1 MKSDVT
7 SKNKISKKREDMSKL
22 DELIKELCP
31 NGVEYKKLGELG
43 TIYNGLTGKNKNDF
57 IEGNQKYITYVN
69 VFNNISIDIETQDKV
84 KIDRNEKQ
92 NKVEYGDIIFTASSE
107 NIEDVGMTSV
117 LTNVIE
123 EDLYLNSFCF
133 GFRFKTNIMLPSFSK
148 YLFRS
153 ENLRKQIRKTANG
166 VTRYNIS
173 KEKIKEILVPILPLK
188 IQEEIVRILD
198 DYTKS
203 VEELKEKLNKEL
215 IARKKQYSWYRD
227 YLLKF
232 ENKVEIVKLG
242 SISELKSGGTPKTE
256 NLEYWENGN
265 IPWMSS
271 GEVNKGNIYETEKK
285 ITKEGYNNSSAKM
298 LPKNTVVIA
307 LAGQGKTRGTVAIT
321 RIELCTN
328 QSICGII
335 ANEKLNSDF
344 LYHYLKTQYENLR
357 QLSSGDGTRGG
368 LNLKMLNNYLV
379 PLPPL
384 EVQKRIVE
392 VLDNF
397 EKTCK
402 ELNIELSSEIE
413 KKQKEYEFVRN
424 YLLTFEEKSRQAIL
438 ACELASLR
446 SKQQAQN
453 LIKILQYV
461 YGYVEVRLGDI
472 GSIVRGN
479 GLQKRDFTEE
489 GVGCIHYG
497 QIYTKYGMATEK
509 IISFV
514 EESLAEKLRKVEKGD
529 IIFAVTSENI
539 EDLCKC
545 VVWLGE
551 EEIVTG
557 GHTAILKH
565 NQNSKFLAY
574 YFQTEAFHSQ
584 KRKLATG
591 TKVMDVTA
599 TKLEEILVPLPP
611 LEEQQRIVDI
621 LDRFDKLCNDISEGL
636 PAEIEARQK
645 QYEYYREKLLS
656 FKKL

>member
-1 MKSDVT
+1 
-7 SKNKISKKREDMSKL
+7 MSKL

-31 NGVEYKKLGELG
+31 NGVEYKRLGELG
-43 TIYNGLTGKNKNDF
+43 IFENIGVDKKVNINEKEILLLNYTDIYKNNYIDRLIPKMVVTANDKKIENCSVEEWDIFITPTSETKEDIGHASVILETISNCCYSYHIMRYRLINPNRVTASFIMYLFYSQDLKKQILKYAQGLT
-57 IEGNQKYITYVN
+57 
-69 VFNNISIDIETQDKV
+69 
-84 KIDRNEKQ
+84 R
-92 NKVEYGDIIFTASSE
+92 YG
-107 NIEDVGMTSV
+107 
-117 LTNVIE
+117 L
-123 EDLYLNSFCF
+123 
-133 GFRFKTNIMLPSFSK
+133 
-148 YLFRS
+148 
-153 ENLRKQIRKTANG
+153 
-166 VTRYNIS
+166 S
-173 KEKIKEILVPILPLK
+173 KEKFSNLLIPFPNIR
-188 IQEEIVRILD
+188 IQEEIVKILD

-203 VEELKEKLNKEL
+203 VEELKEKLNEEL

-232 ENKVEIVKLG
+232 ENKIEIVKLG
-242 SISELKSGGTPKTE
+242 DIVEVYDGTHQTPDYKKTGIPFISVENIDNIYNTEKYISEEDYEKNYRIKPKIDDIFMTRIGTIGKCAIVTKNNPLAYYVSLALLRPNKNKIDSAYLKYIIESGIGKKELNKRILFTAVPIK
-256 NLEYWENGN
+256 
-265 IPWMSS
+265 I
-271 GEVNKGNIYETEKK
+271 NKGDID
-285 ITKEGYNNSSAKM
+285 
-298 LPKNTVVIA
+298 
-307 LAGQGKTRGTVAIT
+307 
-321 RIELCTN
+321 
-328 QSICGII
+328 
-335 ANEKLNSDF
+335 KL
-344 LYHYLKTQYENLR
+344 EI
-357 QLSSGDGTRGG
+357 
-368 LNLKMLNNYLV
+368 
-379 PLPPL
+379 PLPSL

-397 EKTCK
+397 EKICND
-402 ELNIELSSEIE
+402 LNIGLPAEIE
-413 KKQKEYEFVRN
+413 AREKQYEYYRN
-424 YLLTFEEKSRQAIL
+424 ILLTFNDEEIYAL
-438 ACELASLR
+438 
-446 SKQQAQN
+446 SKQASKQAQN

-497 QIYTKYGMATEK
+497 QIYTKYGMVAEK
-509 IISFV
+509 TISFV

-599 TKLEEILVPLPP
+599 TKLEEILIPLPP
-611 LEEQQRIVDI
+611 LEEQQKIVDI
-621 LDRFDKLCNDISEGL
+621 LDRFDKLCNDISKGL
-636 PAEIEARQK
+636 PAEIEVRQK
-645 QYEYYREKLLS
+645 QYEYFREKLLS

>member
-1 MKSDVT
+1 
-7 SKNKISKKREDMSKL
+7 MSKL

-92 NKVEYGDIIFTASSE
+92 NKVEYGDVIFTASSE

-117 LTNVIE
+117 LTNLIE

-133 GFRFKTNIMLPSFSK
+133 GFRFSTDIMLPSFLK

-232 ENKVEIVKLG
+232 ENKVEIVKLKDIATEIYRG
-242 SISELKSGGTPKTE
+242 NGIKREEVRETGIPCVRYGEIYTEYGISFEKTKSHTDENLITNKKYIEYGDILFAITGESVEEIGKSTAYIGTEKCLVGGDILVMKHKQDPVYLSYVLSTE
-256 NLEYWENGN
+256 NSQKQKSKGKIKSKVVHTNATD
-265 IPWMSS
+265 I
-271 GEVNKGNIYETEKK
+271 GE
-285 ITKEGYNNSSAKM
+285 
-298 LPKNTVVIA
+298 
-307 LAGQGKTRGTVAIT
+307 
-321 RIELCTN
+321 IE
-328 QSICGII
+328 I
-335 ANEKLNSDF
+335 
-344 LYHYLKTQYENLR
+344 
-357 QLSSGDGTRGG
+357 
-368 LNLKMLNNYLV
+368 

-497 QIYTKYGMATEK
+497 QIYTKYGMVAEK
-509 IISFV
+509 TISFV

-551 EEIVTG
+551 DEIVTG

-599 TKLEEILVPLPP
+599 TKLEEILISLPP

-621 LDRFDKLCNDISEGL
+621 LDRFDRLCNDISEGL

-656 FKKL
+656 FKKI

>member
-1 MKSDVT
+1 
-7 SKNKISKKREDMSKL
+7 MSKL

-31 NGVEYKKLGELG
+31 NGVEYKELGEVLVSLNTGLNPRKFFRLNTEDATNYYVTIREIQKNRIQFSDKTDRINEEALILCNKRANLEKGDVLFSGTG
-43 TIYNGLTGKNKNDF
+43 TIGEVAIVDETPNNWSIK
-57 IEGNQKYITYVN
+57 EGVYSLKPISANINSKFLMYVLQTR
-69 VFNNISIDIETQDKV
+69 NI
-84 KIDRNEKQ
+84 
-92 NKVEYGDIIFTASSE
+92 
-107 NIEDVGMTSV
+107 
-117 LTNVIE
+117 
-123 EDLYLNSFCF
+123 
-133 GFRFKTNIMLPSFSK
+133 
-148 YLFRS
+148 
-153 ENLRKQIRKTANG
+153 
-166 VTRYNIS
+166 
-173 KEKIKEILVPILPLK
+173 KEKYSQKVVGGTVESITMADLKKILVPVPPLK
-188 IQEEIVRILD
+188 VQEEIVRILD

-203 VEELKEKLNKEL
+203 VEELKEKLNAEL
-215 IARKKQYSWYRD
+215 ITRKKQYSWYRD

-232 ENKVEIVKLG
+232 ENKVEIVKLKDIATEMYRG
-242 SISELKSGGTPKTE
+242 NGIKREEVRETGTPCVRYGEIYTDYGISFEKTKSYTDENLITNKKYIDYGDILFTITGESVEEIGKSTAYIGKEKCLVGGDILVMKHKQDPVYLSYVLSTE
-256 NLEYWENGN
+256 NAQKQKSKGKIKSKVVHTNATD
-265 IPWMSS
+265 I
-271 GEVNKGNIYETEKK
+271 GE
-285 ITKEGYNNSSAKM
+285 
-298 LPKNTVVIA
+298 
-307 LAGQGKTRGTVAIT
+307 
-321 RIELCTN
+321 IE
-328 QSICGII
+328 I
-335 ANEKLNSDF
+335 
-344 LYHYLKTQYENLR
+344 
-357 QLSSGDGTRGG
+357 
-368 LNLKMLNNYLV
+368 

-402 ELNIELSSEIE
+402 KLNIELSSEIE
-413 KKQKEYEFVRN
+413 IKQKEYEFVRN

-461 YGYVEVRLGDI
+461 YGYVEVRLANI

-497 QIYTKYGMATEK
+497 QIYTKYGMVTEK
-509 IISFV
+509 TISFV

-591 TKVMDVTA
+591 TKVIDVTA
-599 TKLEEILVPLPP
+599 TKLEEILIPLPS

-645 QYEYYREKLLS
+645 QYEYFREKILS
-656 FKKL
+656 FKKI

>member
-1 MKSDVT
+1 
-7 SKNKISKKREDMSKL
+7 MSRL

-92 NKVEYGDIIFTASSE
+92 NKVEYGDVIFTASSE

-117 LTNVIE
+117 LTNLIE

-133 GFRFKTNIMLPSFSK
+133 GFRFSTNIMLPSFSK

-173 KEKIKEILVPILPLK
+173 KEKIKEILVPIFPLK

-203 VEELKEKLNKEL
+203 VEELKEKLNTEL
-215 IARKKQYSWYRD
+215 ITRKKQYSWYRD

-232 ENKVEIVKLG
+232 ENKVKIVKLG
-242 SISELKSGGTPKTE
+242 ELFEFKNGINKEKSSFGKGTPIINYVNVYKKNKIYFEDLQGLVEATDDELIRYKVKRGDVFFTRTSETIEEIGLTSVLLEDIE
-256 NLEYWENGN
+256 NCVFSGFLLRARPLTDLLLPEYCAYCFSTSSMRNAIIRKSTYTTRALINGT
-265 IPWMSS
+265 SLS
-271 GEVNKGNIYETEKK
+271 
-285 ITKEGYNNSSAKM
+285 
-298 LPKNTVVIA
+298 
-307 LAGQGKTRGTVAIT
+307 Q
-321 RIELCTN
+321 IE
-328 QSICGII
+328 I
-335 ANEKLNSDF
+335 
-344 LYHYLKTQYENLR
+344 
-357 QLSSGDGTRGG
+357 
-368 LNLKMLNNYLV
+368 

-397 EKTCK
+397 EKICK

-413 KKQKEYEFVRN
+413 IKQKEYEFVRN

-472 GSIVRGN
+472 SG
-479 GLQKRDFTEE
+479 F
-489 GVGCIHYG
+489 
-497 QIYTKYGMATEK
+497 KYGYTDTAKETGNARFIRITDINENGKLKSYDEKYIDINENNKEYLLEKDDILMARTGATYGKTVKFSEDYSAIYASFLIKILLEK
-509 IISFV
+509 ELILPSYYWHFAQSSFYWKQANF
-514 EESLAEKLRKVEKGD
+514 L
-529 IIFAVTSENI
+529 
-539 EDLCKC
+539 
-545 VVWLGE
+545 
-551 EEIVTG
+551 VTG
-557 GHTAILKH
+557 GGQPQFNANVL
-565 NQNSKFLAY
+565 SKVL
-574 YFQTEAFHSQ
+574 
-584 KRKLATG
+584 
-591 TKVMDVTA
+591 
-599 TKLEEILVPLPP
+599 IPLPP
-611 LEEQQRIVDI
+611 LEEQQRIVD
-621 LDRFDKLCNDISEGL
+621 
-636 PAEIEARQK
+636 
-645 QYEYYREKLLS
+645 
-656 FKKL
+656 

>member
-1 MKSDVT
+1 
-7 SKNKISKKREDMSKL
+7 MSRL

-31 NGVEYKKLGELG
+31 NGVEYKKTKDIVQEKFWIMPETPNFIEEGIPYITSKNIKNGFIDFKDVQYVSVDDYNRISNNRKIKKDDMLITMIG
-43 TIYNGLTGKNKNDF
+43 TIGEVAIVEDEIDFYGQNLYLLRMNNEIILNKYYYY
-57 IEGNQKYITYVN
+57 YITLN
-69 VFNNISIDIETQDKV
+69 
-84 KIDRNEKQ
+84 KIKRTLVEKRN
-92 NKVEYGDIIFTASSE
+92 TSSQGYIKAG
-107 NIEDVGMTSV
+107 NIE
-117 LTNVIE
+117 
-123 EDLYLNSFCF
+123 
-133 GFRFKTNIMLPSFSK
+133 
-148 YLFRS
+148 
-153 ENLRKQIRKTANG
+153 NLLIP
-166 VTRYNIS
+166 
-173 KEKIKEILVPILPLK
+173 VPPLEV
-188 IQEEIVRILD
+188 QEEIVRILD

-203 VEELKEKLNKEL
+203 VEELKEKLNAEL
-215 IARKKQYSWYRD
+215 ITRKKQYSWYRD

-232 ENKVEIVKLG
+232 ENKIKIVKLG
-242 SISELKSGGTPKTE
+242 ELFEFKNGINKEKSSFGKGTPIINYVNVYKKNKIYFEDLQGLVEATDDELIRYKVKRGDVFFTRTSETIEEIGFTSVLLEDIE
-256 NLEYWENGN
+256 NCVFSGFLLRARPLTDLLLPEYCAYCFSTSSMRNAIIRKSTYTTRALINGT
-265 IPWMSS
+265 SLS
-271 GEVNKGNIYETEKK
+271 
-285 ITKEGYNNSSAKM
+285 
-298 LPKNTVVIA
+298 
-307 LAGQGKTRGTVAIT
+307 Q
-321 RIELCTN
+321 IE
-328 QSICGII
+328 I
-335 ANEKLNSDF
+335 
-344 LYHYLKTQYENLR
+344 
-357 QLSSGDGTRGG
+357 
-368 LNLKMLNNYLV
+368 

-413 KKQKEYEFVRN
+413 IKEKEYEFVRN

-472 GSIVRGN
+472 ASIVRGN

-497 QIYTKYGMATEK
+497 QIYTKYGMVAEK
-509 IISFV
+509 TISFV

-551 EEIVTG
+551 DEIVTG

-591 TKVMDVTA
+591 TKVMDITA
-599 TKLEEILVPLPP
+599 TKLEEILISLPP

-621 LDRFDKLCNDISEGL
+621 LDRFDRLCNDISEGL

-645 QYEYYREKLLS
+645 QYEYYREKLLN

>member
-1 MKSDVT
+1 
-7 SKNKISKKREDMSKL
+7 MSKL

-31 NGVEYKKLGELG
+31 NGVEYKELGEICITVTSPLKLKKSD
-43 TIYNGLTGKNKNDF
+43 YK
-57 IEGNQKYITYVN
+57 IEGKIPIIDQGEEYIAGYIDFNEYLPKEEYILFGDHSEIIKYVNFEFIQGADGLKILRTKNPIKAKYIYYC
-69 VFNNISIDIETQDKV
+69 FNNFYKKENGYKRHWSNAKRTLIPIPPLEVQD
-84 KIDRNEKQ
+84 
-92 NKVEYGDIIFTASSE
+92 
-107 NIEDVGMTSV
+107 
-117 LTNVIE
+117 
-123 EDLYLNSFCF
+123 
-133 GFRFKTNIMLPSFSK
+133 
-148 YLFRS
+148 
-153 ENLRKQIRKTANG
+153 
-166 VTRYNIS
+166 
-173 KEKIKEILVPILPLK
+173 
-188 IQEEIVRILD
+188 EIVKILD

-203 VEELKEKLNKEL
+203 VEELKEKLNEEL
-215 IARKKQYSWYRD
+215 IARRKQYYWYRD

-242 SISELKSGGTPKTE
+242 NVSELKSGGTPKTE
-256 NLEYWENGN
+256 NLEYWENGI

-285 ITKEGYNNSSAKM
+285 ITKEGYENSNTKM

-328 QSICGII
+328 QSLCGII
-335 ANEKLNSDF
+335 PNEKLNSDY

-368 LNLKMLNNYLV
+368 LNLKMIDNYLI
-379 PLPPL
+379 PLPLL

-397 EKTCK
+397 EKICND
-402 ELNIELSSEIE
+402 LNIGLPAEIE
-413 KKQKEYEFVRN
+413 ARQKQYEFYRN
-424 YLLTFEEKSRQAIL
+424 FLLTFNNEEIYAL
-438 ACELASLR
+438 
-446 SKQQAQN
+446 SKQASKQAQN

-472 GSIVRGN
+472 GNIVRGN
-479 GLQKRDFTEE
+479 GLQKSDFIEN

-497 QIYTKYGMATEK
+497 QIYTKYGMVIKKT
-509 IISFV
+509 ISFV
-514 EESLAEKLRKVEKGD
+514 EKNLAEKLRKVEKGD
-529 IIFAVTSENI
+529 IIFAITSENI

-545 VVWLGE
+545 LVWLGE
-551 EEIVTG
+551 EKIVTG

-591 TKVMDVTA
+591 TKVMDITA
-599 TKLEEILVPLPP
+599 TKLEEILIPLPS

-621 LDRFDKLCNDISEGL
+621 LDRFDKLCNDILEGL

-645 QYEYYREKLLS
+645 QYEYYREKLLT
-656 FKKL
+656 FKKI

>member
-1 MKSDVT
+1 
-7 SKNKISKKREDMSKL
+7 MSKL

-92 NKVEYGDIIFTASSE
+92 NKVEYGDVIFTASSE

-117 LTNVIE
+117 LTNLIE

-133 GFRFKTNIMLPSFSK
+133 GFRFSTDIMLPSFLK

-232 ENKVEIVKLG
+232 ENKVEIVKLKDIATEIYRG
-242 SISELKSGGTPKTE
+242 NGIKREEVRETGIPCVRYGEIYTEYGISFEKTKSHTDENLITNKKYIEYGDILFAITGESVEEIGKSTAYIGTEKCLVGGDILVMKHKQDPVYLSYVLSTE
-256 NLEYWENGN
+256 NSQKQKSKGKIKSKVVHTNATD
-265 IPWMSS
+265 I
-271 GEVNKGNIYETEKK
+271 GE
-285 ITKEGYNNSSAKM
+285 
-298 LPKNTVVIA
+298 
-307 LAGQGKTRGTVAIT
+307 
-321 RIELCTN
+321 IE
-328 QSICGII
+328 I
-335 ANEKLNSDF
+335 
-344 LYHYLKTQYENLR
+344 
-357 QLSSGDGTRGG
+357 
-368 LNLKMLNNYLV
+368 

-497 QIYTKYGMATEK
+497 QIYTKYGIATEK
-509 IISFV
+509 TISFV
-514 EESLAEKLRKVEKGD
+514 EESLAEKLRKVEKGN

-599 TKLEEILVPLPP
+599 TKLEEILISLPP

-621 LDRFDKLCNDISEGL
+621 LDRFDRLCNDISEGL

-656 FKKL
+656 FKKI

>member
-1 MKSDVT
+1 
-7 SKNKISKKREDMSKL
+7 MSKL

-31 NGVEYKKLGELG
+31 NGVEYKKLKDLCK
-43 TIYNGLTGKNKNDF
+43 IKTGKLNANEMEENGIYPFFTCDEKPYKINEYAFDDEAILISGNGSKVGHINYYKGKFNAYQRTYVLLNFNNGIVKYYVFYLKEFLKKHIIKNSNKASVP
-57 IEGNQKYITYVN
+57 YITLPML
-69 VFNNISIDIETQDKV
+69 
-84 KIDRNEKQ
+84 
-92 NKVEYGDIIFTASSE
+92 E
-107 NIEDVGMTSV
+107 N
-117 LTNVIE
+117 
-123 EDLYLNSFCF
+123 Y
-133 GFRFKTNIMLPSFSK
+133 
-148 YLFRS
+148 
-153 ENLRKQIRKTANG
+153 
-166 VTRYNIS
+166 
-173 KEKIKEILVPILPLK
+173 LVPVPPLEV
-188 IQEEIVRILD
+188 QDEIVRILD
-198 DYTKS
+198 SFIALTTKLTT
-203 VEELKEKLNKEL
+203 ELT
-215 IARKKQYSWYRD
+215 ARKKQYSWYRD

-232 ENKVEIVKLG
+232 ENKVEKSKL
-242 SISELKSGGTPKTE
+242 SEVATIKARIGWQGL
-256 NLEYWENGN
+256 
-265 IPWMSS
+265 
-271 GEVNKGNIYETEKK
+271 
-285 ITKEGYNNSSAKM
+285 TKEEYLITGNYYLITGTDFQNGEIN
-298 LPKNTVVIA
+298 LKNCYYVNEERYIQDKNIQLKNDDVLVTKDGT
-307 LAGQGKTRGTVAIT
+307 LGKVAYVSNLDKPAT
-321 RIELCTN
+321 
-328 QSICGII
+328 
-335 ANEKLNSDF
+335 LNSGIFVIRSIDTNKLLNRYLF
-344 LYHYLKTQYENLR
+344 HYLKAPYLMKYAQNKLT
-357 QLSSGDGTRGG
+357 GGTIKH
-368 LNLKMLNNYLV
+368 LNQNV
-379 PLPPL
+379 IVDFEIPLPPL

-424 YLLTFEEKSRQAIL
+424 YLLTFEEKLRQAIL

-509 IISFV
+509 TISFV
-514 EESLAEKLRKVEKGD
+514 EESLAEKLRKVEKGN

-611 LEEQQRIVDI
+611 LEEQQRIVDT
-621 LDRFDKLCNDISEGL
+621 LDRFDRLCNDISEGL

-645 QYEYYREKLLS
+645 QYEYYREKLLN
-656 FKKL
+656 FKKI

>member
-1 MKSDVT
+1 
-7 SKNKISKKREDMSKL
+7 MSKL

-31 NGVEYKKLGELG
+31 NGVEYKELGEVLVSLNTGLNPRKFFRLNTEDATNYYVTIREIQKNRIQFSDKTDRINQEALILCNKRANLEKGDILFSGTG
-43 TIYNGLTGKNKNDF
+43 TIGEVAIVDETPNNWSIKEGVYSLKPISTSINSKFLMYILQTKN
-57 IEGNQKYITYVN
+57 I
-69 VFNNISIDIETQDKV
+69 
-84 KIDRNEKQ
+84 
-92 NKVEYGDIIFTASSE
+92 
-107 NIEDVGMTSV
+107 
-117 LTNVIE
+117 
-123 EDLYLNSFCF
+123 
-133 GFRFKTNIMLPSFSK
+133 
-148 YLFRS
+148 
-153 ENLRKQIRKTANG
+153 
-166 VTRYNIS
+166 
-173 KEKIKEILVPILPLK
+173 KEKYFQKVVGGTVKSITMADLKKVDIPIPPLE

-227 YLLKF
+227 YLLNF
-232 ENKVEIVKLG
+232 ENRVEIVKLG
-242 SISELKSGGTPKTE
+242 SISNIVRGASPRPISNYIT
-256 NLEYWENGN
+256 LEEDGINWIKIGDVDSESRYVE
-265 IPWMSS
+265 
-271 GEVNKGNIYETEKK
+271 ETKEK
-285 ITKEGYNNSSAKM
+285 ITQEGAKKSRIVKKGDLILSNSMSFGRPYIVNQEGCIHDGWI
-298 LPKNTVVIA
+298 LISDY
-307 LAGQGKTRGTVAIT
+307 Q
-321 RIELCTN
+321 TN
-328 QSICGII
+328 YST
-335 ANEKLNSDF
+335 DF
-344 LYHYLKTQYENLR
+344 LYYLLTTNKVQKYMRDNVVSGTVQNLNI
-357 QLSSGDGTRGG
+357 DIVK
-368 LNLKMLNNYLV
+368 NIEI

-509 IISFV
+509 TISFV
-514 EESLAEKLRKVEKGD
+514 EESLAEKLRKVEKGN

-599 TKLEEILVPLPP
+599 TKLEEILISLPP

-656 FKKL
+656 FKKI

>member
-1 MKSDVT
+1 
-7 SKNKISKKREDMSKL
+7 MSKL

-31 NGVEYKKLGELG
+31 NGVEYKRLGELG
-43 TIYNGLTGKNKNDF
+43 IFENIGVDKKVNINEKEILLLNYTDIYKNNYIDRLIPKMVVTANDKKIENCSVEEWDIFITPTSETKEDIGHASVILETISNCCYSYHIMRYRLINPNRVTASFIMYLFYSQDLKKQILKYAQGLT
-57 IEGNQKYITYVN
+57 
-69 VFNNISIDIETQDKV
+69 
-84 KIDRNEKQ
+84 R
-92 NKVEYGDIIFTASSE
+92 YG
-107 NIEDVGMTSV
+107 
-117 LTNVIE
+117 L
-123 EDLYLNSFCF
+123 
-133 GFRFKTNIMLPSFSK
+133 
-148 YLFRS
+148 
-153 ENLRKQIRKTANG
+153 
-166 VTRYNIS
+166 S
-173 KEKIKEILVPILPLK
+173 KEKFSNLLIPFPNIR
-188 IQEEIVRILD
+188 IQEEIVKILD

-203 VEELKEKLNKEL
+203 VEELKEKLNEEL

-232 ENKVEIVKLG
+232 ENKIEIVKLG
-242 SISELKSGGTPKTE
+242 DIVEVYDGTHQTPDYKKTGIPFISVENIDNIYNTEKYISEEDYEKNYRIKPKIDDIFMTRIGTIGKCAIVTKNNPLAYYVSLALLRPNKNKIDSAYLKYIIESGIGKKELNKRILFTAVPIK
-256 NLEYWENGN
+256 
-265 IPWMSS
+265 I
-271 GEVNKGNIYETEKK
+271 NKGDID
-285 ITKEGYNNSSAKM
+285 
-298 LPKNTVVIA
+298 
-307 LAGQGKTRGTVAIT
+307 
-321 RIELCTN
+321 
-328 QSICGII
+328 
-335 ANEKLNSDF
+335 KL
-344 LYHYLKTQYENLR
+344 EI
-357 QLSSGDGTRGG
+357 
-368 LNLKMLNNYLV
+368 
-379 PLPPL
+379 PLPSL

-397 EKTCK
+397 EKICND
-402 ELNIELSSEIE
+402 LNIGLPAEIE
-413 KKQKEYEFVRN
+413 AREKQYEYYRN
-424 YLLTFEEKSRQAIL
+424 ILLTFNDEEIYAL
-438 ACELASLR
+438 
-446 SKQQAQN
+446 SKQASQPAQN

-497 QIYTKYGMATEK
+497 QIYTKYGMVAEK
-509 IISFV
+509 TISFV

-599 TKLEEILVPLPP
+599 TKLEEILIPLPP
-611 LEEQQRIVDI
+611 LEEQQKIVDI
-621 LDRFDKLCNDISEGL
+621 LDRFDKLCNDISKGL
-636 PAEIEARQK
+636 PAEIEVRQK
-645 QYEYYREKLLS
+645 QYEYFREKLLS

>member
-1 MKSDVT
+1 
-7 SKNKISKKREDMSKL
+7 MSKL

-31 NGVEYKKLGELG
+31 NGVEYKELKDICVIKTGKLNANEMEKNGIYPFFTCDEKPYRINEYAFDDEAILISG
-43 TIYNGLTGKNKNDF
+43 NGSKVGHINYYNGKFNAYQRTYVLLNFNNGIVKYFVFYLKEFLKKHIIKNSNKASVP
-57 IEGNQKYITYVN
+57 YITLPML
-69 VFNNISIDIETQDKV
+69 
-84 KIDRNEKQ
+84 EKFLIPVPPLEVQ
-92 NKVEYGDIIFTASSE
+92 N
-107 NIEDVGMTSV
+107 
-117 LTNVIE
+117 
-123 EDLYLNSFCF
+123 
-133 GFRFKTNIMLPSFSK
+133 
-148 YLFRS
+148 
-153 ENLRKQIRKTANG
+153 
-166 VTRYNIS
+166 
-173 KEKIKEILVPILPLK
+173 
-188 IQEEIVRILD
+188 EIVRILD
-198 DYTKS
+198 TFTALTA
-203 VEELKEKLNKEL
+203 ELTAEL
-215 IARKKQYSWYRD
+215 TARRNQYSWYRD

-232 ENKVEIVKLG
+232 ENKVKIVKLG
-242 SISELKSGGTPKTE
+242 ELFEFKNGINKEKSSFGKGTPIINYVNVYKKNKIYFEDLQGLVEATDDELIRYKVKRGDVFFTRTSETIEEIGFTSVLLEDIE
-256 NLEYWENGN
+256 NCVFSGFLLRARPLTDLLLPEYCAYCFSTSSIRNAIIRKSTYTTRALINGT
-265 IPWMSS
+265 SLS
-271 GEVNKGNIYETEKK
+271 
-285 ITKEGYNNSSAKM
+285 
-298 LPKNTVVIA
+298 
-307 LAGQGKTRGTVAIT
+307 Q
-321 RIELCTN
+321 IE
-328 QSICGII
+328 I
-335 ANEKLNSDF
+335 
-344 LYHYLKTQYENLR
+344 
-357 QLSSGDGTRGG
+357 
-368 LNLKMLNNYLV
+368 

-397 EKTCK
+397 EKICND
-402 ELNIELSSEIE
+402 LNIGLPAEIE
-413 KKQKEYEFVRN
+413 ARQKQYEFYRN
-424 YLLTFEEKSRQAIL
+424 ILLTFNNEEIYAL
-438 ACELASLR
+438 
-446 SKQQAQN
+446 SKQASKQAQN

-472 GSIVRGN
+472 ASIVRGN

-497 QIYTKYGMATEK
+497 QIYTKYGMVAEK
-509 IISFV
+509 TISFV

-551 EEIVTG
+551 DEIVTG

-599 TKLEEILVPLPP
+599 TKLEEILIPLPP

-621 LDRFDKLCNDISEGL
+621 LDRFDRLCNDISEGL

-645 QYEYYREKLLS
+645 QYEYYREKLLT

>member
-1 MKSDVT
+1 
-7 SKNKISKKREDMSKL
+7 MSRL

-31 NGVEYKKLGELG
+31 NGVEYKELGEVLVSLNTGLNPRKFFRLNTEDATNYYVTIREIQKNRIQFSDKTDRINQEALILCNKRANLEKGDILFSGTG
-43 TIYNGLTGKNKNDF
+43 TIGEVAIVDETPNNWSIKEGVYSLKPISTSINSKFLMYILQTKN
-57 IEGNQKYITYVN
+57 I
-69 VFNNISIDIETQDKV
+69 
-84 KIDRNEKQ
+84 
-92 NKVEYGDIIFTASSE
+92 
-107 NIEDVGMTSV
+107 
-117 LTNVIE
+117 
-123 EDLYLNSFCF
+123 
-133 GFRFKTNIMLPSFSK
+133 
-148 YLFRS
+148 
-153 ENLRKQIRKTANG
+153 
-166 VTRYNIS
+166 
-173 KEKIKEILVPILPLK
+173 KEKYFQKVVGGTVKSITMADLKKVDIPIPPLEVQK
-188 IQEEIVRILD
+188 EIVRILD
-198 DYTKS
+198 NYTKS
-203 VEELKEKLNKEL
+203 VEELKEKLNAEL

-232 ENKVEIVKLG
+232 ENKVKIVKLG
-242 SISELKSGGTPKTE
+242 ELFEFKNGINKEKSSFGKGTPIINYVNVYKKNKIYFEDLQGLVEATDDELTRYKVKRGDVFFTRTSETIEEIGFTSVLLEDIE
-256 NLEYWENGN
+256 NCVFSGFLLRARPLTDLLLPEYCAYCFSTSSMRNAIIRKSTYTTRALINGT
-265 IPWMSS
+265 SLS
-271 GEVNKGNIYETEKK
+271 
-285 ITKEGYNNSSAKM
+285 
-298 LPKNTVVIA
+298 
-307 LAGQGKTRGTVAIT
+307 Q
-321 RIELCTN
+321 IE
-328 QSICGII
+328 I
-335 ANEKLNSDF
+335 
-344 LYHYLKTQYENLR
+344 
-357 QLSSGDGTRGG
+357 
-368 LNLKMLNNYLV
+368 

-413 KKQKEYEFVRN
+413 IKEKEYEFVRN

-472 GSIVRGN
+472 ASIVRGN

-509 IISFV
+509 TISFV

-551 EEIVTG
+551 DEIVTG

-599 TKLEEILVPLPP
+599 TKLEEILIPLPP

-621 LDRFDKLCNDISEGL
+621 LDRFDRLCNDISEGL

-645 QYEYYREKLLS
+645 QYEYYREKLLN